1 MKQKLRLIKF
11 KNKSKLLHKMKTL
24 FIESKFKGKISL
36 NKIKID
42 DLPKKL
48 GLITTVQFADYL
60 NKIKSYL
67 EEHNKK
73 VFLEKG
79 NQKYKGQILG
89 CDVTAAEKINHKID
103 AFLYIGDGRFHPLG
117 LAYKTNKDVFCFNPL
132 NNFFSKIN
140 KQEINNY
147 KKTLKIKKI
156 RFLSAEN
163 IGILVSTKPGQ
174 NKIKKA
180 VEIKNKLK
188 KKHKKCYI
196 FCFDT
201 LNPDELEN
209 FPFIEF
215 WLNTACPRIQEDS
228 KNIINF
234 EEI

>member
-1 MKQKLRLIKF
+1 
-11 KNKSKLLHKMKTL
+11 MKTL
-24 FIESKFKGKISL
+24 FIESEFKGKINL

-42 DLPKKL
+42 KLPKRL
-48 GLITTVQFADYL
+48 GLITTVQFVDYL
-60 NKIKSYL
+60 NKIKNFL
-67 EEHNKK
+67 EKQRKSKISVDLKNKSFSNNNKK
-73 VFLEKG
+73 ILIAKG
-79 NQKYKGQILG
+79 NQKHPAQILG
-89 CDVTAAEKINHKID
+89 CDITSAEKIKNKVD
-103 AFLYIGDGRFHPLG
+103 AFLYIGDGKFHPLG
-117 LAYKTNKDVFCFNPL
+117 LAMKTNKDVFCFNPL
-132 NNFFSKIN
+132 NNNFSKI
-140 KQEINNY
+140 KKDEMNNY

-156 RFLSAEN
+156 KFLSANN

-180 VEIKNKLK
+180 LEIKNQLE

-201 LNPDELEN
+201 LNLNELGN

-228 KNIINF
+228 RNIINF